1 MPTCSSSTSAGRTSS
16 AVFLNMDEQFLA
28 LVEDDTA
35 DGNDDSYRHFD
46 LVVDDRDA
54 VTQHL
59 KDARIERLSTGG
71 LDFLIRGA
79 IPSRLSPTR
88 TSSSPVPSTSATRWD
103 SSGWKIRVR
112 DRGARR
118 EGYDSRAVEGGGEKI

>member
-71 LDFLIRGA
+71 LDFRDPWGNPIQIVAYEDVQFTSPEHVRDAMGLVGMENPGPR
-79 IPSRLSPTR
+79 SR
-88 TSSSPVPSTSATRWD
+88 SSP
-103 SSGWKIRVR
+103 
-112 DRGARR
+112 RR
-118 EGYDSRAVEGGGEKI
+118 I